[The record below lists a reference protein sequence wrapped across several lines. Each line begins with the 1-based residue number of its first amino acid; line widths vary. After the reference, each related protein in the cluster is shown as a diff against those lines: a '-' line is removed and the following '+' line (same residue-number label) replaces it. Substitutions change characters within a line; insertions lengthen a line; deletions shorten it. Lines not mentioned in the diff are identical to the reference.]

1 MGRCTLVP
9 VCDGSSHRRP
19 LVSPRPPAMSS
30 DSSDLISL
38 IALIISLV
46 ALIVTFLQ
54 AAQQYVAT
62 GSDYRHCSE
71 RTLGGWHKRSRRRFI
86 WSELRFEV
94 HFSTP
99 IIHVGI
105 PPSDSAGGG
114 DTYTVPTTSTVT
126 EKTSPS
132 PRSPSEPLKS
142 GAQYILH
149 TPEGDKFCTASQNPW
164 FLDSRGTRI
173 EAKCTWLSLL
183 HDANIAHLQIG
194 IHELRLSYDF
204 MPDGIKKPLAQMDR
218 KSFLTLM
225 SLFQVLWQEEWGREK
240 TESGGGKRT
249 TPTGAGPYCE
259 VTSRDLANFGPV
271 ISYQLSNFPT
281 TKRFYIASEKARS
294 AMFNR
299 FDLGFNIILTHSAE
313 EVYRSALA
321 LSDESAAN
329 TVRSF
334 YGDSGYSPGLAEVI
348 GCFADPEMPKAIEHG
363 TDTFVSIFSA
373 RTIGCSLNDF
383 LVVQLLIGEEI
394 QNSTPHSKRF
404 TTWATDYTSS
414 LKDDGSGFL
423 VDQLQAALKFARRYL
438 GIDVHQREPIL
449 WSESQRC
456 LDVIKL
462 LDKKLSVLCHLL
474 APGQSEL
481 SVHSEF
487 AKLQVHFGSM
497 LVHDTSDRAQSS
509 KGFWRDFIGA
519 VVAERYVEMCSI
531 LGEKYPE
538 SREEVRRGYLV
549 NRLMRGVLWHIHNG
563 NSSSNQPHDE
573 RLLECSLN
581 SRWLSDASTIWID

>member
-1 MGRCTLVP
+1 
-9 VCDGSSHRRP
+9 
-19 LVSPRPPAMSS
+19 MSS

-38 IALIISLV
+38 IALIVSLV

-62 GSDYRHCSE
+62 ASDYRHCSE

-105 PPSDSAGGG
+105 PPSDSTGGG

-126 EKTSPS
+126 EKTLPS
-132 PRSPSEPLKS
+132 PRSPSESLKS

-149 TPEGDKFCTASQNPW
+149 TPEGDKVCTASQNPW
-164 FLDSRGTRI
+164 FLDSRGTRV

-183 HDANIAHLQIG
+183 NDTNIAHLQIG

-259 VTSRDLANFGPV
+259 VTSRELANFGPV
-271 ISYQLSNFPT
+271 ISYQLSNFPPT
-281 TKRFYIASEKARS
+281 RRFYIASEKARS

-299 FDLGFNIILTHSAE
+299 FDLGFNIILTHSVE

-321 LSDESAAN
+321 LADESAAN

-334 YGDSGYSPGLAEVI
+334 YGNSGYSPGLAEVI

-363 TDTFVSIFSA
+363 TDTFVSIFSS
-373 RTIGCSLNDF
+373 RSIGCTLNDF

-394 QNSTPHSKRF
+394 QNSTPHSKTF

-414 LKDDGSGFL
+414 FKDNGSGFQ
-423 VDQLQAALKFARRYL
+423 VEQLQAALKFARRYL
-438 GIDVHQREPIL
+438 GTEVHQREPIS
-449 WSESQRC
+449 WSESRRC

-462 LDKKLSVLCHLL
+462 LDKELSTLCHLL

-481 SVHSEF
+481 SVHGEF
-487 AKLQVHFGSM
+487 AKLQVRFGSM

-531 LGEKYPE
+531 LGEKYPG

>member
-1 MGRCTLVP
+1 
-9 VCDGSSHRRP
+9 
-19 LVSPRPPAMSS
+19 MSTN
-30 DSSDLISL
+30 SSDLISL

-62 GSDYRHCSE
+62 ASDYRHCSE

-105 PPSDSAGGG
+105 PPSDSAAGG
-114 DTYTVPTTSTVT
+114 DIYTAPTTSTVT

-132 PRSPSEPLKS
+132 PHSPSESSKG

-149 TPEGDKFCTASQNPW
+149 TPEGDKVCTASQNPW
-164 FLDSRGTRI
+164 FLDSRGTRV

-183 HDANIAHLQIG
+183 NDANIAHLQIG
-194 IHELRLSYDF
+194 IQELRLSYDF

-299 FDLGFNIILTHSAE
+299 FDLGFSVVLTHSAE

-321 LSDESAAN
+321 LADESAAN

-334 YGDSGYSPGLAEVI
+334 YGGSGYSPGLAEVI

-404 TTWATDYTSS
+404 TTWATDYASS

-423 VDQLQAALKFARRYL
+423 VDQLHAALKFARWYL
-438 GIDVHQREPIL
+438 GVEVHQREPIS
-449 WSESQRC
+449 WSESRRC
-456 LDVIKL
+456 LDVINL
-462 LDKKLSVLCHLL
+462 LDKKLSTLCHLL

-481 SVHSEF
+481 SMHGEF
-487 AKLQVHFGSM
+487 AKLQVRFGSM
-497 LVHDTSDRAQSS
+497 LFHDTSDRAQSS
-509 KGFWRDFIGA
+509 NGFWRDFIGA

-531 LGEKYPE
+531 LEEKYPG
-538 SREEVRRGYLV
+538 SGEEARRGYLV